1 MEGNNKEI
9 WSIFVAIEHMI
20 QFTQLLLLLLLLQL
34 LDSFLNLSA
43 RRYCFS

>member
-20 QFTQLLLLLLLLQL
+20 QFTQLLLLLLLQL
-34 LDSFLNLSA
+34 LDSYLNLSA
-43 RRYCFS
+43 RR